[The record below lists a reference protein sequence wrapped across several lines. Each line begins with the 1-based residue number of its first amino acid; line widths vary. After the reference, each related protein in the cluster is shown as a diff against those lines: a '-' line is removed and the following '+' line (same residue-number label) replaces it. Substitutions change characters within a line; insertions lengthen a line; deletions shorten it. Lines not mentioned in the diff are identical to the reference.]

1 MKILAIDGSGLAA
14 SVAILEDEK
23 LVAEYTINYKLTHS
37 HTLMP
42 MINEICNMVKE
53 DLSTIDA
60 IGVTSGPGSFTGLRI
75 SAGTAKG
82 MALGLD
88 IPIVGIPTLDAIA
101 NNIPYT
107 HHIIC
112 PIMDAR
118 RNHVYTALYK
128 WENEILVRLT
138 DHLVIPIDDVIKM
151 AKDHT
156 EKVIFMGDGIDVYK
170 ESISSSLGD
179 QAYFAP
185 PSLRLQRASTI
196 AILAMAEF
204 KAGNTI
210 SHMDFA
216 PTYLRPSQA
225 EREYKMKLNLDK
237 ERQKE

>member
-1 MKILAIDGSGLAA
+1 MKILAIDGSGVAA

-42 MINEICNMVKE
+42 MIDEICHMVQE

-82 MALGLD
+82 MALGLE
-88 IPIVGIPTLDAIA
+88 IPIVAIPTLDAIA

-107 HHIIC
+107 NHIIC

-128 WENEILVRLT
+128 WEDEILTRLT
-138 DHLVIPIDDVIKM
+138 DHLVIPMDEVINRVNEQ
-151 AKDHT
+151 D

-170 ESISSSLGD
+170 ETISSSLGD
-179 QAYFAP
+179 KAYFAP

-196 AILAMAEF
+196 AILAMERF
-204 KAGNTI
+204 KAGDTV

-225 EREYKMKLNLDK
+225 EREYK

>member
-1 MKILAIDGSGLAA
+1 MKILAIDGSGVAA
-14 SVAILEDEK
+14 SVAILENEK
-23 LVAEYTINYKLTHS
+23 LVAEYTINHKLTHS

-42 MINEICNMVKE
+42 MINEICTMTNQ

-101 NNIPYT
+101 HNIPYT
-107 HHIIC
+107 NHIIC

-118 RNHVYTALYK
+118 RNHVYTAIYK
-128 WENEILVRLT
+128 WEDEVLKRLT
-138 DHLVIPIDDVIKM
+138 DHLVIPMTDVIEMVK
-151 AKDHT
+151 KYG
-156 EKVIFMGDGIDVYK
+156 EKVIFMGDGIEVYK
-170 ESISSSLGD
+170 EIIEDSLGER
-179 QAYFAP
+179 AYLAP

-196 AILAMAEF
+196 AILAMEGF
-204 KAGNTI
+204 KAGDTV
-210 SHMDFA
+210 SHMEFA

-225 EREYKMKLNLDK
+225 EREYK
-237 ERQKE
+237 ERQKG

>member
-1 MKILAIDGSGLAA
+1 MKILAIDGSGVSA

-23 LVAEYTINYKLTHS
+23 LIAEYTINYKLTHS

-53 DLSTIDA
+53 DLTTIDA

-75 SAGTAKG
+75 SGGTAKG
-82 MALGLD
+82 MAFGLD

-107 HHIIC
+107 DHIIC

-118 RNHVYTALYK
+118 RNHVYTAMYK
-128 WENEILVRLT
+128 WEDNKLRTLT
-138 DHLVIPIDDVIKM
+138 DYFVIPIDEVIEM
-151 AKDHT
+151 AKGQNQ
-156 EKVIFMGDGIDVYK
+156 KIIFMGDGIEVYK
-170 ESISSSLGD
+170 DTIVSSLGEM
-179 QAYFAP
+179 AYFAP

-196 AILAMAEF
+196 AMLAMEGL
-204 KAGNTI
+204 KAGEEV

-216 PTYLRPSQA
+216 PSYLRPSQA
-225 EREYKMKLNLDK
+225 EREYKERHK
-237 ERQKE
+237 E